1 MNQFKLTTV
10 AAAFGLA
17 LSTGAIAAVMSQA
30 DYKATKADIAATLK
44 SDKSSCAKMSG
55 NARDVCTV
63 ESKGRASVA
72 QAELEANYSP
82 TDKHWYTARVAK
94 ADAAY
99 AVAKEKCDDFAGNA
113 KDVCRKEATAAHV
126 RAKADAKVAVKTSDA
141 KAVAREKTVDANA
154 AASAQTAAAQKDA
167 SADKRNAD
175 YAVAKEK
182 CDALAGDVKDACIK
196 DAKQRFGQT

>member
-17 LSTGAIAAVMSQA
+17 LSTGAIAAAMSQA
-30 DYKATKADIAATLK
+30 DYNATKANIAATLK
-44 SDKSSCAKMSG
+44 SDRSSCATMSG

-63 ESKGRASVA
+63 ESKGRAGVA

-99 AVAKEKCDDFAGNA
+99 AVAKERCDDFAGNA

-126 RAKADAKVAVKTSDA
+126 RAKADAKVAVTTSEA
-141 KAVAREKTVDANA
+141 NAEAREKKVD
-154 AASAQTAAAQKDA
+154 AQKDA

-196 DAKQRFGQT
+196 DAKLRFGQT